1 MHAFSLLIGSVLGHS
16 WAQTMVSKAQR
27 LVTYF
32 RASHQHWLCFSRQ
45 QRIFAS
51 RWA

>member
-32 RASHQHWLCFSRQ
+32 RASHQPLAALQ
-45 QRIFAS
+45 QAQRIFAS